1 MNKATLKFA
10 SLLIVAASALSLS
23 ACKVEKTDS
32 GSLPDVDVQAKGG
45 DLPNY
50 DVQTADVDVGTQP
63 ATVPVPDVDV
73 DVNTKQATVPVPDVD
88 ITMPSEQEKANTD
101 QPAPQQ

>member
-1 MNKATLKFA
+1 MNKAPLKIA
-10 SLLIVAASALSLS
+10 SFLVVAASVLSLS

-32 GSLPDVDVQAKGG
+32 GELPKVEVDAKGG

-73 DVNTKQATVPVPDVD
+73 DVKTKQATVPVPDVD
-88 ITMPSEQEKANTD
+88 ITMPSEQEKSTTE
-101 QPAPQQ
+101 QPKQ